1 MSGAARAPIRLDL
14 VYNPASGQFRRSRL
28 DALAAALAEQGFA
41 PRPIATRSDGV
52 DLSADAQLVC
62 IHGGDG
68 TVRLAV
74 AAMGARVGT
83 VPLCIAPCGT
93 INLIAREIGYDRE
106 PQAFA
111 SQLAEA
117 WARGP
122 ACWPRSP
129 LVTCQASPVM
139 ACLSLGP
146 DSAAVAA
153 VSPVLKARIGRLA
166 YLVAAGG
173 LLWHWPRRRFAVRA
187 ELADGSWLEEQ
198 VEAAFVARGKFYA
211 GPFTLSPRARLDSA
225 LIELVVMPRAGRW
238 RTAAFALA
246 IMLGLPVERLGLARR
261 HSVRSLEIAAEG
273 VPMQI
278 DGDTIPARALRVE
291 HSGLTA
297 RFCA

>member
-1 MSGAARAPIRLDL
+1 MKLDL
-14 VYNPASGQFRRSRL
+14 VYNPASGRFRQARLEALASALSARGFASRL
-28 DALAAALAEQGFA
+28 V
-41 PRPIATRSDGV
+41 ATRSDCV
-52 DLSADAQLVC
+52 ELSADAQLVC
-62 IHGGDG
+62 VYGGDG
-68 TVRLAV
+68 TLRQVVEALGERVEEV
-74 AAMGARVGT
+74 A
-83 VPLCIAPCGT
+83 LCICPSGT
-93 INLIAREIGYDRE
+93 INLVAREIGYRSD
-106 PQAFA
+106 PGLFA
-111 SQLAEA
+111 AQLGEA

-122 ACWPRSP
+122 ACWLRSP
-129 LVTCQASPVM
+129 LVTCAGVPVL

-166 YLVAAGG
+166 YLAAAGG
-173 LLWHWPRRRFAVRA
+173 LLWRWPRRRFAVRA

-225 LIELVVMPRAGRW
+225 LIELVVMPRACRW

-261 HSVRSLEIAAEG
+261 HSVRWLEIAGEG
-273 VPMQI
+273 LPLQI
-278 DGDTIPARALRVE
+278 DGDTIAARSLRVAQ
-291 HSGLTA
+291 SGLTA